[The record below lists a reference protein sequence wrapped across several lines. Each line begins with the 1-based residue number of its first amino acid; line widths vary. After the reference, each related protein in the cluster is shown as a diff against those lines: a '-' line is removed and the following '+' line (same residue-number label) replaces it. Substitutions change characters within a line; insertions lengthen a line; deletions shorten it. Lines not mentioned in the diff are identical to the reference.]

1 MERINSDMEKVK
13 SIAKKA
19 GLDYPDAGLAPPRS
33 GVHVPRVGRTITDS
47 LHHSSAQNMFPVPD
61 ISEFLDILPDDE
73 ANLKIFKSHLSP
85 KILISEKNPFEHFIY
100 IKSFIWLH
108 SCLPLKIS
116 TNPNELLDTLSKTFF
131 PIPQFNSGI
140 HHFTLLK

>member
-1 MERINSDMEKVK
+1 MEKVK

-19 GLDYPDAGLAPPRS
+19 GLDYPDAGFAPPRS

-73 ANLKIFKSHLSP
+73 AWRALKQVFETYRGSVKDQFVKLYDVTSSSLNAADDWLIFY
-85 KILISEKNPFEHFIY
+85 SE
-100 IKSFIWLH
+100 
-108 SCLPLKIS
+108 
-116 TNPNELLDTLSKTFF
+116 
-131 PIPQFNSGI
+131 
-140 HHFTLLK
+140 

>member
-1 MERINSDMEKVK
+1 MEKVK

-61 ISEFLDILPDDE
+61 VSEFLDILPDDK
-73 ANLKIFKSHLSP
+73 ARRALKQVFETYRGSVKDQFVKLHVTSSSLNAADDWLIFY
-85 KILISEKNPFEHFIY
+85 SE
-100 IKSFIWLH
+100 
-108 SCLPLKIS
+108 
-116 TNPNELLDTLSKTFF
+116 
-131 PIPQFNSGI
+131 
-140 HHFTLLK
+140 

>member
-73 ANLKIFKSHLSP
+73 ARRALKQVFETYRGSVKDQFVKLYDVTSSSLNAADDWLIFY
-85 KILISEKNPFEHFIY
+85 FE
-100 IKSFIWLH
+100 
-108 SCLPLKIS
+108 
-116 TNPNELLDTLSKTFF
+116 
-131 PIPQFNSGI
+131 
-140 HHFTLLK
+140 